1 MLAAE
6 YVLTNSQGRIL
17 ALAVGAG
24 VMILGALLFSELG
37 SRLTTGLNKLY
48 VRLPGRFQYPAWFHR
63 LFGGIF
69 FAFGL
74 VFVLAG
80 LLHSN

>member
-1 MLAAE
+1 
-6 YVLTNSQGRIL
+6 
-17 ALAVGAG
+17 
-24 VMILGALLFSELG
+24 MILGAVLFSELG
-37 SRLTTGLNKLY
+37 GRLTTGLNKLY
-48 VRLPGRFQYPAWFHR
+48 VRMPGKFQYPSWFHR

-69 FAFGL
+69 FAFGI